1 MKPGKQEHWPPLTVA
16 THRPFPVWQ
25 RQASEL
31 RLQVGPEN
39 PDAQV
44 QAAVPL
50 ALTLQLPPLRQGL
63 PEHGPGATVESG
75 TGLDPAE
82 VGVGPPAVT
91 TGALAGPLPETVV
104 DATLG
109 GTPVATLR
117 AAEGALV
124 APVPPA
130 AVPML
135 PVPGAGLA
143 LVPPAAVPTLPVPG
157 ATEPGAEL
165 EAAGPAVVTATDGGI
180 DPVAGLVVA
189 TDVGLDPAAGL
200 AVVTGPWQV
209 GPENP

>member
-75 TGLDPAE
+75 AGPDPAE
-82 VGVGPPAVT
+82 VGLGPPAVT

-104 DATLG
+104 EATLA
-109 GTPVATLR
+109 GTPVVGTLR

-124 APVPPA
+124 ALGPPA

-135 PVPGAGLA
+135 AVPGAGL
-143 LVPPAAVPTLPVPG
+143 

-165 EAAGPAVVTATDGGI
+165 EAAGPAVVM
-180 DPVAGLVVA
+180 A

-200 AVVTGPWQV
+200 AVVTATDVGLAVVTGPWQV